1 MLWWFLSEF
10 EGRAYGRGV
19 FVQSC
24 NIVWTGGH
32 GDSTPQ
38 ETFTKTF
45 LPVPTPRFL
54 CISPRS
60 QALGGSVLRVS
71 ASSLSTSQVK
81 AADKDRLGLELNFAG
96 REPRCKKNPSVASRG
111 RDSGRALHPTPAGPK
126 TIQGQRAGMPEV
138 TCSLKKKPETLGPW
152 PALQAHVPSMDPRR
166 RSSRSGQRALGT
178 LAPRSKM
185 FCAILCKAHGDTSHP
200 RVLQT
205 PEPLLSTVQI
215 CFPPCHCANTQVFF
229 GNGTRLTVVGKTA
242 PRSLLAP
249 GRGQQVQS
257 VHFGVVIF

>member
-138 TCSLKKKPETLGPW
+138 TCSLKKEARDTRILACSPSPRPFDGPSETIIKKRAKGPR
-152 PALQAHVPSMDPRR
+152 D
-166 RSSRSGQRALGT
+166 SG
-178 LAPRSKM
+178 PKVKSV
-185 FCAILCKAHGDTSHP
+185 LC
-200 RVLQT
+200 
-205 PEPLLSTVQI
+205 
-215 CFPPCHCANTQVFF
+215 N
-229 GNGTRLTVVGKTA
+229 
-242 PRSLLAP
+242 SL
-249 GRGQQVQS
+249 
-257 VHFGVVIF
+257 